1 MDVLSHHSIDQCYWF
16 ALPNAGSAFRAMY
29 AGKNELLQIL
39 SRRKNPEMLEAQLLQ
54 KKLKSNFGVAWH
66 LRDLLGEGRLMRIEN
81 PSGTSLRLVKDE

>member
-39 SRRKNPEMLEAQLLQ
+39 SGKNPEMLEAQLLQ
-54 KKLKSNFGVAWH
+54 KS
-66 LRDLLGEGRLMRIEN
+66 
-81 PSGTSLRLVKDE
+81 